1 MASGTIILSSTRN
14 VLEGRINW
22 SSSSN
27 GSNANTSNVWAELQ
41 VRRNDGYTTT
51 GTWTGAMNIGGQ
63 EKSFSVHT
71 SVGSSWVTMI
81 SFTKSNVPHNDN
93 GTGTCVISGYCNGP
107 SGTSMSG
114 ESVSGS
120 QTVTLD
126 TIARYLTFT
135 VHSIRART
143 INTVSINWATDV
155 PRNYTQYSL
164 NGQTWT
170 DATDVVSSDNKSGYY
185 TVTNLSPNT
194 NYTIKTRCRRTD
206 SGLYTESGT
215 ISFTTYDYAKLTSVP
230 NVNIGASQT
239 IKWTNPNNA
248 STSLKL
254 CKTDNSQIINY
265 GTVTGT
271 SKTVTPTASTIYA
284 LTPNSNTYTARY
296 ILTTTQNGKTYTN
309 SRNFTFTVTNSN
321 PTFSNFTYV
330 DSNTKTS
337 ALTGNNQYLIN
348 AHSSVKAT
356 ITTANKA
363 VAKNSASMKTYR
375 LSVGNKTKDASYSS
389 SATVNIELTN
399 ISNNTITVYAIDSRN
414 NSTSK
419 TISATKYINY
429 SDINIKNIALNRSD
443 GGVGQRVTLTY
454 NGYIW
459 NGNFGAK
466 NNSIKSIKY
475 EYKKS
480 NSSTWVTGKTTLKP
494 TLSGNSYSQTI
505 EIQGD
510 LAGEGFSRESAFDF
524 RITVSDELSTATK
537 TVVMTSGIPLLAY
550 ARNGIAVLIPYD
562 DSIDAAL
569 QVNGKINIPHGGPG
583 TAGLMFN
590 NKEVVRTS
598 DSGELILSTEA
609 GGIIYL
615 RPNGSS
621 SQDGEVTI
629 DENGNL
635 KAPSIQSK
643 GTLQSTGNIKTN
655 GTVQARGSEPV
666 YSAKL
671 LFSNSSGVTGTINL
685 SESASNFTNIEI
697 FYGKSYSFSN
707 SIKVRTSNAGSVG
720 LMYGYCDG
728 TIVQIGC
735 RVVAVSG
742 TSITNSSYYGGTNIY
757 TTGNVEVFKTNEIKI
772 FAVLGYR

>member
-93 GTGTCVISGYCNGP
+93 GTGTCAISGYCNGP

-254 CKTDNSQIINY
+254 CKTNNSQIINY

-296 ILTTTQNGKTYTN
+296 ILTTTQNGKNYTN

-399 ISNNTITVYAIDSRN
+399 ISSNTITVYAIDSRN

-480 NSSTWVTGKTTLKP
+480 NSSTWITGKTTLNP
-494 TLSGNSYSQTI
+494 TLSGNNYSQTI

-524 RITVSDELSTATK
+524 RITVTDELSTATK

-550 ARNGIAVLIPYD
+550 ARNGIAVLMPYD

-697 FYGKSYSFSN
+697 FYGKNYSFSN

>member
-93 GTGTCVISGYCNGP
+93 GTGTCAISGYCNGP

-254 CKTDNSQIINY
+254 CKTDNSQIIDY
-265 GTVTGT
+265 RTVTGT

-399 ISNNTITVYAIDSRN
+399 ISSNTITVYAIDSRN

-480 NSSTWVTGKTTLKP
+480 NSSTWITGKTTLNP
-494 TLSGNSYSQTI
+494 TLSGNNYSQTI

-550 ARNGIAVLIPYD
+550 ARNGIAVLMPYD

-697 FYGKSYSFSN
+697 FYGKNYSFSN